1 MLLALGVSYGVARLA
16 SEVIDAVLQRFVSR
30 QVGEAFTKYLGFA
43 IVVVGIASRSRVR
56 LLEDFMGAPAY
67 NRDTLNAQ
75 LTQELWVVAM
85 YHTIVDSLEGIA
97 WLFVIVGLILLAAL
111 IIASTRR
118 SRNCWPTEMDKANG
132 KKRVSEHRRRDR
144 SLVDFRRSNVTCRA
158 IRTRSDRGLRRFW
171 RKAANAWGF
180 NAGEARDHEGCS
192 GVAAA
197 QG

>member
-111 IIASTRR
+111 IIINKTKPELLADGNGQSERQEASERTSPTR
-118 SRNCWPTEMDKANG
+118 
-132 KKRVSEHRRRDR
+132 
-144 SLVDFRRSNVTCRA
+144 
-158 IRTRSDRGLRRFW
+158 
-171 RKAANAWGF
+171 
-180 NAGEARDHEGCS
+180 
-192 GVAAA
+192 
-197 QG
+197 